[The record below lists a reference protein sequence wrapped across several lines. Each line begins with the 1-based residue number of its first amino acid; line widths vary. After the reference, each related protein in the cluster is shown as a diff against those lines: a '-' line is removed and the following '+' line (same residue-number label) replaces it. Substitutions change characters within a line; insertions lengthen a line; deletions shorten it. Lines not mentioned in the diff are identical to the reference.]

1 MERLF
6 ESARRSEPVTPEA
19 LARIERRG
27 PPEARGAQRRWV
39 FAVAMVIAGGVVLVQ
54 SRTSVRTPKPVAVRT
69 VPAHSPT
76 LGPAVDGA
84 VEIARAAG
92 PEEPS
97 SRGAEIEG
105 AGRSRRARE
114 AVPPRASGS
123 RRGAESSRPGH
134 VLDASAASPSEG
146 AAFEVPTAASGAA
159 GDEGSGAASGAVASG
174 GVESVSGAVVVGGSE
189 SASGAVAVGGAEF
202 ASGALASGGSELAS
216 AAVASGSSESA
227 SRAVV
232 SGGSESASGALASG
246 GSESV
251 SRAVAVGGSESA
263 SGALAFGG
271 SESASGALASG
282 GSESAVSPPA
292 AVAPSFR
299 DSRRSRP
306 KGLRRT
312 LPAYRPRAV
321 RELVELGT
329 QRLAEREL
337 TAEVRRIL
345 ALTDRRSML
354 AQLDRIAI
362 DDPDVI
368 ALRGALRVEAER
380 CRDALADLSRVERLA
395 PRSPAASY
403 ASRVRRWCVAAR

>member
-246 GSESV
+246 GSES
-251 SRAVAVGGSESA
+251 
-263 SGALAFGG
+263 
-271 SESASGALASG
+271 
-282 GSESAVSPPA
+282 AVSPPA